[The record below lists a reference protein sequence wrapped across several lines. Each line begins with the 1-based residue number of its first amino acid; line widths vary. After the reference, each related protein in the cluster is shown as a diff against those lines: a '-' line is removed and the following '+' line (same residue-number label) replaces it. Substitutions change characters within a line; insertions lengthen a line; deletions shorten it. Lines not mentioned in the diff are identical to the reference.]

1 MEYTIFKLKN
11 LSPLHIGTGK
21 ENYDFSAS
29 DLQSDT
35 ISAALAAMRVAKG
48 KDKEVDKFLSSFA
61 ISSAFP
67 FVGDRFYLPK
77 PQGRI
82 DVSVNGQEEH
92 LYRKRLKKIQFID
105 SSIWN
110 KLMQGESI
118 AVDDNQI
125 NNIFLDEKNINGSNG
140 YLYKSQVN
148 ERVTVSRIDGQ
159 DAEPF
164 FFDWKY
170 FDSKAGLYCLVKA
183 SKEVTS
189 ELKELFE
196 MLSEFGIGTDKN
208 IGGGKFELEVQTL
221 KLSDIKDA
229 NASILLSLYIPT
241 EQEVSQLDLENS
253 KYEITLRGGYMAG
266 SNYDHFKHLRKKSV
280 YMFKTGSLFNTTNS
294 LNGKLVDLRPEWNDK
309 DMHPVFRSGIPFVIP
324 VKININE

>member
-82 DVSVNGQEEH
+82 DVSVNGQEEQ

-125 NNIFLDEKNINGSNG
+125 NNIFLDEKNINGNNG